1 MPIAKSNG
9 AVATPPVAAQTSV
22 AQTAPAPVA
31 STLGLGK
38 RVLETPLATN
48 GRDDTRKEFKGRD
61 YDAEARGK
69 VACVAFNAALA
80 SPGIAGLQFTNI
92 DEYLALVRKAAD
104 ASVAY
109 TWEKQK

>member
-1 MPIAKSNG
+1 MPISKGSAN
-9 AVATPPVAAQTSV
+9 QTAEV

-31 STLGLGK
+31 ATLGK

-48 GRDDTRKEFKGRD
+48 GRDDTKKEYKGRD
-61 YDAEARGK
+61 FDAEARGK
-69 VACVAFNAALA
+69 VACVAFNAALS
-80 SPGIAGLQFTNI
+80 SPGIAGLPFTNFE
-92 DEYLALVRKAAD
+92 EYIALVRKAAD

>member
-9 AVATPPVAAQTSV
+9 HVAEV

-31 STLGLGK
+31 ASLGLCK
-38 RVLETPLATN
+38 RVLETPKAEEN
-48 GRDDTRKEFKGRD
+48 RKEFKGRD
-61 YDAEARGK
+61 FDAEARGK

-80 SPGIAGLQFTNI
+80 SPGIAGLSFTTI

-109 TWEKQK
+109 TWEHQK

>member
-1 MPIAKSNG
+1 MAINKTNG
-9 AVATPPVAAQTSV
+9 TAVATKPAETDV

-31 STLGLGK
+31 RTLQTAPIEQPK
-38 RVLETPLATN
+38 
-48 GRDDTRKEFKGRD
+48 KEFKGRD
-61 YDAEARGK
+61 FDAEARGK

-80 SPGIAGLQFTNI
+80 SPGIAGLAFTNI

>member
-9 AVATPPVAAQTSV
+9 AVATAPVAAQTSV
-22 AQTAPAPVA
+22 AETAPAPVNGA
-31 STLGLGK
+31 LAKRTLESPK
-38 RVLETPLATN
+38 IEDN
-48 GRDDTRKEFKGRD
+48 RKEYKGRD
-61 YDAEARGK
+61 FDAEARGK

-104 ASVAY
+104 ASVTY

>member
-1 MPIAKSNG
+1 MPIGKPSSDG
-9 AVATPPVAAQTSV
+9 TAVVE
-22 AQTAPAPVA
+22 
-31 STLGLGK
+31 G
-38 RVLETPLATN
+38 TPLTLPSSPSITS
-48 GRDDTRKEFKGRD
+48 GYKGRD
-61 YDAEARGK
+61 FEAEARGK

-80 SPGIAGLQFTNI
+80 SPGIAGLSFTNI

>member
-1 MPIAKSNG
+1 MPISKSTNG
-9 AVATPPVAAQTSV
+9 AVASKPAETQSV
-22 AQTAPAPVA
+22 AQTAPAPV
-31 STLGLGK
+31 SRKLDTG
-38 RVLETPLATN
+38 TPLATN
-48 GRDDTRKEFKGRD
+48 GRDDTKKEYKGRD
-61 YDAEARGK
+61 FDAEARGK

>member
-9 AVATPPVAAQTSV
+9 AVAAQTSV
-22 AQTAPAPVA
+22 AETAPAPVNSLLA
-31 STLGLGK
+31 K
-38 RVLETPLATN
+38 RVLETPKVEEN
-48 GRDDTRKEFKGRD
+48 RKEYKGRD
-61 YDAEARGK
+61 FDAEARGK

-92 DEYLALVRKAAD
+92 KEYLALVREAAD

>member
-9 AVATPPVAAQTSV
+9 AVVGQTSV
-22 AQTAPAPVA
+22 AETAPAPVA
-31 STLGLGK
+31 GSLGLGK
-38 RVLETPLATN
+38 RVLETPKAEEN
-48 GRDDTRKEFKGRD
+48 RKEYKQPYQGRDFE
-61 YDAEARGK
+61 AEARGK

>member
-1 MPIAKSNG
+1 MAITKNG
-9 AVATPPVAAQTSV
+9 TTAEV

-31 STLGLGK
+31 ATLSK
-38 RVLETPLATN
+38 RVLETTENSLNKN
-48 GRDDTRKEFKGRD
+48 GGTYSKVRD

-109 TWEKQK
+109 TWQKQSNGL

>member
-1 MPIAKSNG
+1 MAITKTNG
-9 AVATPPVAAQTSV
+9 VAE
-22 AQTAPAPVA
+22 TAPAPV
-31 STLGLGK
+31 STGLGK
-38 RVLETPLATN
+38 RVIDTGTDVEVKKPYQ
-48 GRDDTRKEFKGRD
+48 GRDFE
-61 YDAEARGK
+61 AEARGK

-80 SPGIAGLQFTNI
+80 SPGIAGLSFTNI

>member
-1 MPIAKSNG
+1 MPISKSNG
-9 AVATPPVAAQTSV
+9 TVATTVGIAPSV
-22 AQTAPAPVA
+22 AQTAPTPVA
-31 STLGLGK
+31 RSLGK
-38 RVLETPLATN
+38 RVLDTPKEEN
-48 GRDDTRKEFKGRD
+48 RKEYKGRD

>member
-1 MPIAKSNG
+1 MAINKANG
-9 AVATPPVAAQTSV
+9 AVATKAVETPAV
-22 AQTAPAPVA
+22 AQTAPAPV
-31 STLGLGK
+31 SRKLDTG
-38 RVLETPLATN
+38 VQTETKKAFKE
-48 GRDDTRKEFKGRD
+48 RDF
-61 YDAEARGK
+61 DAEARGK

-80 SPGIAGLQFTNI
+80 SPGIAGLPFTNI

>member
-1 MPIAKSNG
+1 MPISKG
-9 AVATPPVAAQTSV
+9 TTEQTAAV
-22 AQTAPAPVA
+22 AQTAPAPVSRKLDTGVEAAQYDA
-31 STLGLGK
+31 SK
-38 RVLETPLATN
+38 QY
-48 GRDDTRKEFKGRD
+48 KGRD
-61 YDAEARGK
+61 FEAEARGK

-80 SPGIAGLQFTNI
+80 SPGIAGLPFTNI

>member
-1 MPIAKSNG
+1 MAISKSNG
-9 AVATPPVAAQTSV
+9 VTE
-22 AQTAPAPVA
+22 TAPAPV
-31 STLGLGK
+31 SRKLDTGTSDVENK
-38 RVLETPLATN
+38 KPYQ
-48 GRDDTRKEFKGRD
+48 GRDFE
-61 YDAEARGK
+61 AEARGK

-80 SPGIAGLQFTNI
+80 SPGIAGLSFTNI